1 MTTWKRVLRYTRVE
15 HSRYGCV
22 ESRIATVFD
31 VGLGNSMISARVAS
45 AFLKSD
51 VE

>member
-15 HSRYGCV
+15 HIRYGFV

-31 VGLGNSMISARVAS
+31 VGLGNFMISARVAR